1 MNYLNMD
8 SVIIPWDS
16 ADGAPYLEEDHWEI
30 CHQGGGSGG
39 ISLLNTSKFLSVE

>member
-16 ADGAPYLEEDHWEI
+16 ADGAPYLEEDHWDI
-30 CHQGGGSGG
+30 CHQGGE
-39 ISLLNTSKFLSVE
+39 IQRDLPTEH